1 MAAQASTAGQ
11 LPAACG
17 RLLTDATLLS
27 GGFLANDNYCQQL
40 APAFAAL
47 LHRRRAH
54 EFLGNT
60 FGKEYDPANVQWCL
74 TVPAAW
80 DDKGKQ
86 RMRAAAHQAG
96 MITTLDS
103 PDLTIT
109 YEPEAAALYALRHGT
124 NRLRHGDTFMI
135 VDAGGGTVDITLHS
149 VDDSDLLRGPVLAEE
164 VPGGATLTGGTF
176 VDSQWQAAF
185 IREKLGGDSSDS
197 DASELCAEE
206 LREGMLEQH
215 KR

>member
-1 MAAQASTAGQ
+1 
-11 LPAACG
+11 
-17 RLLTDATLLS
+17 
-27 GGFLANDNYCQQL
+27 
-40 APAFAAL
+40 
-47 LHRRRAH
+47 
-54 EFLGNT
+54 
-60 FGKEYDPANVQWCL
+60 
-74 TVPAAW
+74 
-80 DDKGKQ
+80 
-86 RMRAAAHQAG
+86 
-96 MITTLDS
+96 
-103 PDLTIT
+103 
-109 YEPEAAALYALRHGT
+109 
-124 NRLRHGDTFMI
+124 MI

-149 VDDSDLLRGPVLAEE
+149 VDDSDLLRGPVLVEK